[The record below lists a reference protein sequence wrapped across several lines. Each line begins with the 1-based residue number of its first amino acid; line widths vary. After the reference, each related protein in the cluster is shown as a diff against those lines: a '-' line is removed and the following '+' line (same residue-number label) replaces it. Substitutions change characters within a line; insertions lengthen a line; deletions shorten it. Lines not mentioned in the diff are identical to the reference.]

1 VDDPNDRD
9 TLGRVFRAMV
19 AGRYDDWYDFVR
31 GALGASHLDRRL
43 ADEPTPRD
51 RAEAEM
57 LGARYGL
64 DGTLLWW
71 VMQDTHASA

>member
-1 VDDPNDRD
+1 LDDHQHPD
-9 TLGRVFRAMV
+9 TLERVFRAMV

-31 GALGASHLDRRL
+31 GALGAGHLDRRL
-43 ADEPTPRD
+43 AGEPTPRD
-51 RAEAEM
+51 RAEAEA

-71 VMQDTHASA
+71 IVQDTHASA